1 MPTPVPQ
8 PTTTSTRLARDYRL
22 SFSSSIGRC
31 FRCGATARLI
41 YAGERVRCPS
51 CGVGELS
58 CAALLAGKGERRPK

>member
-41 YAGERVRCPS
+41 FAGERVRCPS
-51 CGVGELS
+51 CGIGEIS
-58 CAALLAGKGERRPK
+58 YAGSLTTEGRQ